1 MAPSDLVPI
10 RTSRSAKDF
19 WSRARDENEDVSPD
33 FRDVRKPTRRLD
45 NSDTPFGR
53 QLKPIFPLST
63 SSSSNVNVDLVSS
76 RVVERI
82 VLKDEIESLEETK
95 CDGEFVRKLVAL
107 NLKLKNEN
115 TSLARKVEATKIE
128 LVTAWKVNK
137 ALTNALMQNA
147 SK

>member
-1 MAPSDLVPI
+1 MPPSDLVPI

-33 FRDVRKPTRRLD
+33 FRELRPSSRPLN
-45 NSDTPFGR
+45 NSTTPFGR
-53 QLKPIFPLST
+53 QNKPTFPLLPSL
-63 SSSSNVNVDLVSS
+63 NVNVEFVHS

-82 VLKDEIESLEETK
+82 ILKDEIESLEEVK
-95 CDGEFVRKLVAL
+95 CDGEFVRKLIAL

-115 TSLARKVEATKIE
+115 TSLDRQLEAAKTE
-128 LVTAWKVNK
+128 LGRAWKVNK
-137 ALTNALMQNA
+137 ALTNALMQKA

>member
-10 RTSRSAKDF
+10 RTSHSAKDF
-19 WSRARDENEDVSPD
+19 WSKERDENEDVSTD
-33 FRDVRKPTRRLD
+33 FREVPRSIRPLD

-53 QLKPIFPLST
+53 QKKPTFPLLPST
-63 SSSSNVNVDLVSS
+63 NVNLVHS

-82 VLKDEIESLEETK
+82 ILKDEIESLEEVK
-95 CDGEFVRKLVAL
+95 CDGEFVRKLVEL
-107 NLKLKNEN
+107 NLQLKNDN
-115 TSLARKVEATKIE
+115 TSLISKLNSTKKE

-137 ALTNALMQNA
+137 ALTNTLMQKA

>member
-19 WSRARDENEDVSPD
+19 WSRPRDENEDVSPD
-33 FRDVRKPTRRLD
+33 FREVRKSTRLLD

-53 QLKPIFPLST
+53 QIKPIFPLST
-63 SSSSNVNVDLVSS
+63 SSSSNVNVNLVSS
-76 RVVERI
+76 RVVERM
-82 VLKDEIESLEETK
+82 VLKDEIEMLEGVK
-95 CDGEFVRKLVAL
+95 VDGEFVRKIVAL
-107 NLKLKNEN
+107 NQKLKHEN
-115 TSLARKVEATKIE
+115 TSLARKVEASKIE

-137 ALTNALMQNA
+137 ALTNALMQKA